1 MDQELAI
8 DKTLDKEKQSKKKTI
23 LYVDDEE
30 SNLRIFRMAFKRQ
43 YNVLTAISGM
53 DAIEVLRANDVQLI
67 ITDQKMP
74 EMTGTELLEKVL
86 PEFPDV
92 IRIILTGFADIEAII
107 KAVNRCGIY
116 KYITKPW
123 DKGEMSLTID
133 KALETYQLKKDKF
146 SLVEELEQMNASL
159 EQKVEERTRELEEA
173 NKRMM
178 DSIYYAQTIQNSM
191 LPKLEVMK
199 ESFDDCFVFFKPL
212 NIVSGDF
219 YWCRRVKDQ
228 HTDKTFV
235 ASIDCT
241 GHGVP
246 GSLMGMLGESM
257 LKHIVQDKMLYSPEA
272 IINELNIEVD
282 QLLNQH
288 EDDENHHGMD
298 ISLVVIDHL
307 KNELLFSGAKQDL
320 VYIKDNEQE
329 MIKGERI
336 SVGENHPDQVAVL
349 HTLKIDAPI
358 TFYLYSDGY
367 KDQFGGP
374 EYKKFGPAALKNL
387 IYDNHTKPM
396 EEQRAIFEQTLA
408 DWTGNELSID
418 DVLVMGFR
426 ILPQNS

>member
-178 DSIYYAQTIQNSM
+178 DSIYYAQTIQNS
-191 LPKLEVMK
+191 
-199 ESFDDCFVFFKPL
+199 
-212 NIVSGDF
+212 
-219 YWCRRVKDQ
+219 
-228 HTDKTFV
+228 
-235 ASIDCT
+235 IDRK
-241 GHGVP
+241 
-246 GSLMGMLGESM
+246 S
-257 LKHIVQDKMLYSPEA
+257 
-272 IINELNIEVD
+272 
-282 QLLNQH
+282 
-288 EDDENHHGMD
+288 
-298 ISLVVIDHL
+298 VV
-307 KNELLFSGAKQDL
+307 
-320 VYIKDNEQE
+320 
-329 MIKGERI
+329 
-336 SVGENHPDQVAVL
+336 
-349 HTLKIDAPI
+349 
-358 TFYLYSDGY
+358 
-367 KDQFGGP
+367 
-374 EYKKFGPAALKNL
+374 
-387 IYDNHTKPM
+387 
-396 EEQRAIFEQTLA
+396 
-408 DWTGNELSID
+408 
-418 DVLVMGFR
+418 
-426 ILPQNS
+426 